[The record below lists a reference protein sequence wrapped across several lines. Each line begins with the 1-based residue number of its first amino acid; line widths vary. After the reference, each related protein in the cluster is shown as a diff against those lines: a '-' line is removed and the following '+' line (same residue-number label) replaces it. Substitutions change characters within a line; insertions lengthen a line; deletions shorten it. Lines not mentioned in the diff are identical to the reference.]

1 MTDGRLQW
9 HSGFSA
15 ALRVELEDELDELCI
30 EDEHMLS
37 KKPMQIDVLVV
48 KKKGEQ
54 PIRKNIGR
62 IFRKHNIIEYKSP
75 EDYLSINDFYK
86 VYGYTCFYQS
96 ETKRVKD
103 IPPEEITMTFI
114 CNHYPQKLLEHLKKF
129 KGIEV
134 EKQEAGLY
142 YLLGDSFPIQLVIVK
157 ELSKEENYWL
167 QNLRCNLKTGEE
179 IQEVVRRYEQVKH
192 KAYYSDVMN
201 LIVRANQKQME
212 EEKNMCEA
220 LNELFAEELKEAD
233 LRGRKEGRK
242 EGQEEGRNVGK
253 IEKLKEL
260 VQKKLAKNQSIEKIA
275 DDLVEDVEVIRK
287 IVKELNA

>member
-233 LRGRKEGRK
+233 AHGRL
-242 EGQEEGRNVGK
+242 VGK
-253 IEKLKEL
+253 QQGGIEMCRKLGLSYDETLSQIKEEYQL
-260 VQKKLAKNQSIEKIA
+260 TEEQAKEIMDKNWK
-275 DDLVEDVEVIRK
+275 
-287 IVKELNA
+287 

>member
-9 HSGFSA
+9 HPGFSA
-15 ALRVELEDELDELCI
+15 ALRVELEEELDELCI

-96 ETKRVKD
+96 ETKRVKE
-103 IPPEEITMTFI
+103 ISPEEITITFI
-114 CNHYPQKLLEHLKKF
+114 CNHYPQKLLEHLGQF
-129 KGIEV
+129 KGIKAK
-134 EKQEAGLY
+134 KQEAGIY

-233 LRGRKEGRK
+233 LRGRKEGRR
-242 EGQEEGRNVGK
+242 EGRREGIIQGENSG
-253 IEKLKEL
+253 I
-260 VQKKLAKNQSIEKIA
+260 KLAKKVFKLTAKGCPVENIAQECGISVEK
-275 DDLVEDVEVIRK
+275 
-287 IVKELNA
+287 VKEILE

>member
-9 HSGFSA
+9 HPGFSA
-15 ALRVELEDELDELCI
+15 ALRVELEEELDELCI

-96 ETKRVKD
+96 ETKRVRE
-103 IPPEEITMTFI
+103 IPPEEITITFI

-129 KGIEV
+129 KGIEAK
-134 EKQEAGLY
+134 KQETGIY
-142 YLLGDSFPIQLVIVK
+142 YLFGDSFPIQLVIVK

-233 LRGRKEGRK
+233 LRGRKEGIIQGENLGIKLTKRVFK
-242 EGQEEGRNVGK
+242 LTAKGCPVENIAQECGISV
-253 IEKLKEL
+253 EK
-260 VQKKLAKNQSIEKIA
+260 
-275 DDLVEDVEVIRK
+275 
-287 IVKELNA
+287 VKEILE

>member
-15 ALRVELEDELDELCI
+15 ALRVELEEELEELCI

-242 EGQEEGRNVGK
+242 EGRSVGQ

>member
-103 IPPEEITMTFI
+103 IPPKEITMTFI

-242 EGQEEGRNVGK
+242 EGRSVGQ

>member
-48 KKKGEQ
+48 KMKGEQ

-242 EGQEEGRNVGK
+242 EGRSVGQ

>member
-9 HSGFSA
+9 YSGFSA

-75 EDYLSINDFYK
+75 EDYLNINDFYK

-242 EGQEEGRNVGK
+242 EGRSVGQ

>member
-15 ALRVELEDELDELCI
+15 ALRAELEDELDELCI

-201 LIVRANQKQME
+201 LIVRANQKQMK

-242 EGQEEGRNVGK
+242 EGRSVGQ

>member
-37 KKPMQIDVLVV
+37 KKPVQIDVLVV

-75 EDYLSINDFYK
+75 EDYMSINDFYK

-114 CNHYPQKLLEHLKKF
+114 CNHYPQKLLVHLKKF

-242 EGQEEGRNVGK
+242 EGRSVGQ

>member
-9 HSGFSA
+9 YSGFSA

-242 EGQEEGRNVGK
+242 EGRSVGQ

-275 DDLVEDVEVIRK
+275 DDLVEDVVVIRK

>member
-9 HSGFSA
+9 HPGFSA
-15 ALRVELEDELDELCI
+15 ALRVELEEELDELCI
-30 EDEHMLS
+30 EDEHMFS

-96 ETKRVKD
+96 ETKRVRE
-103 IPPEEITMTFI
+103 IPPEEITITFI

-129 KGIEV
+129 KGIEAK
-134 EKQEAGLY
+134 KQETGIY
-142 YLLGDSFPIQLVIVK
+142 YLFGDSFPIQLVIVK

-233 LRGRKEGRK
+233 LRGRKEGIIQGENLGIKLTKRVFK
-242 EGQEEGRNVGK
+242 LTAKGCPVENIAQECGISV
-253 IEKLKEL
+253 EK
-260 VQKKLAKNQSIEKIA
+260 
-275 DDLVEDVEVIRK
+275 
-287 IVKELNA
+287 VKEILE

>member
-9 HSGFSA
+9 YSGFSA

-242 EGQEEGRNVGK
+242 EGRSVGQ

>member
-30 EDEHMLS
+30 EDENMLS

-201 LIVRANQKQME
+201 LIVLANQKQME

-242 EGQEEGRNVGK
+242 EGRSVGQ

>member
-233 LRGRKEGRK
+233 LRGRKEGIK
-242 EGQEEGRNVGK
+242 EGRSVGQ

>member
-142 YLLGDSFPIQLVIVK
+142 YLLGDSFTIQLVIVK

-242 EGQEEGRNVGK
+242 EGRSVGQ

>member
-114 CNHYPQKLLEHLKKF
+114 CNHYPRKLLEHLKKF

-242 EGQEEGRNVGK
+242 EGRSVGQ

>member
-15 ALRVELEDELDELCI
+15 ALRVELEDELDLCI

-242 EGQEEGRNVGK
+242 EGRSVGQ

>member
-167 QNLRCNLKTGEE
+167 QTLRCNLKTGEE

-242 EGQEEGRNVGK
+242 EGRSVGQ

>member
-192 KAYYSDVMN
+192 KAYYSGVMN

-242 EGQEEGRNVGK
+242 EGRSVGQ

>member
-179 IQEVVRRYEQVKH
+179 IQEVVRRYEQLKH

-242 EGQEEGRNVGK
+242 EGRSVGQ

>member
-9 HSGFSA
+9 HLGFSA

-75 EDYLSINDFYK
+75 EDYLRINDFYK

-201 LIVRANQKQME
+201 LIVRANQKQMK

-242 EGQEEGRNVGK
+242 EGRSVGQ

>member
-30 EDEHMLS
+30 EDEHILS

-242 EGQEEGRNVGK
+242 EGRSVGQ

>member
-142 YLLGDSFPIQLVIVK
+142 YLLGDSFPIQKVIVK

-242 EGQEEGRNVGK
+242 EGRSVGQ

>member
-15 ALRVELEDELDELCI
+15 TLRVELEDELDELCI

-242 EGQEEGRNVGK
+242 EGRSVGQ

>member
-201 LIVRANQKQME
+201 LIVRANQRQME

-233 LRGRKEGRK
+233 AHGRLAGKQQGGIEMCRKLGLSYDETLSQIKEEYQLTEEQAK
-242 EGQEEGRNVGK
+242 E
-253 IEKLKEL
+253 IMD
-260 VQKKLAKNQSIEKIA
+260 KNWK
-275 DDLVEDVEVIRK
+275 
-287 IVKELNA
+287 

>member
-242 EGQEEGRNVGK
+242 EGRSVGQM
-253 IEKLKEL
+253 EKLKEL

>member
-9 HSGFSA
+9 HSDFSA

-242 EGQEEGRNVGK
+242 EGRSVGQ

>member
-114 CNHYPQKLLEHLKKF
+114 CNHYPQKLLENLKKF

-242 EGQEEGRNVGK
+242 EGRSVGQ

>member
-48 KKKGEQ
+48 KKKEEQ

-242 EGQEEGRNVGK
+242 EGRSVGQ

>member
-9 HSGFSA
+9 RSGFSA

-157 ELSKEENYWL
+157 EVSIEENYWL

-192 KAYYSDVMN
+192 MAYYSDVMN

-220 LNELFAEELKEAD
+220 LNELIAEELKEAD

-242 EGQEEGRNVGK
+242 EGRSVGQ

>member
-37 KKPMQIDVLVV
+37 KKPVQIDVLVV

-75 EDYLSINDFYK
+75 EDYMSINDFYK

-242 EGQEEGRNVGK
+242 EGRSVGQ

>member
-62 IFRKHNIIEYKSP
+62 IFHKHNIIEYKSP

-201 LIVRANQKQME
+201 LIVRANQKQMK

-242 EGQEEGRNVGK
+242 EGRSVGQ

>member
-9 HSGFSA
+9 HPGFSA
-15 ALRVELEDELDELCI
+15 ALRVELEEELDELCI

-75 EDYLSINDFYK
+75 EDYLSVNDFYK

-96 ETKRVKD
+96 ETKRVKE
-103 IPPEEITMTFI
+103 IQPEEITITFI
-114 CNHYPQKLLEHLKKF
+114 CNHYPQKLLEHLRQF

-134 EKQEAGLY
+134 KKQEAGIY
-142 YLLGDSFPIQLVIVK
+142 YLSGDSFPIQLVIVK

-167 QNLRCNLKTGEE
+167 QNLRCNLKIGEE

-220 LNELFAEELKEAD
+220 LNELFAEELREAD
-233 LRGRKEGRK
+233 LRGRKEG
-242 EGQEEGRNVGK
+242 
-253 IEKLKEL
+253 IEL
-260 VQKKLAKNQSIEKIA
+260 VKKIFKMTAKGWPVENIAQECGISVEK
-275 DDLVEDVEVIRK
+275 
-287 IVKELNA
+287 VKDILE